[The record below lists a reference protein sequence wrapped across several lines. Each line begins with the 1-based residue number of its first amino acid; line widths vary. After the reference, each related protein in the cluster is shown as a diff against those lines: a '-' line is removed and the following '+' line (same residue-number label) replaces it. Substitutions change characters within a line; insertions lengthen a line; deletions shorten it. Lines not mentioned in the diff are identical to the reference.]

1 MAERTFTNQQGA
13 VPCFICGEMIPGDME
28 STWDRS
34 PAKRGKCHITCLAE
48 RNIAERN
55 GAAKNGAT
63 ENVAQTKPKP
73 KPEASAGGWLDGLAE
88 QLAPYIED
96 RISTKLDRDQVDG
109 MVRDILKDAVMLT
122 VTKVIVETKATGET
136 KDMGIQHKCFP
147 DLMCAATAR
156 DKDGFYLN
164 VWLVGPAGTG
174 KSTAP
179 RKIAEALTLRFFVQ
193 GALCSAHEMLGYVD
207 GGGTYHRTAFRE
219 AWEHG
224 GVFLKD
230 EIDADLVQATMPFNG
245 ALANGLCT
253 FPDSPIP
260 MPRHKDCVIIAAAN
274 TWGLAATRDYCG
286 RNKMDAAFLNRFV
299 QVEWPIDE
307 ALELATAPNREW
319 CLKVQAWRKA
329 VRAKGISG
337 VMITPRATYYGAAL
351 IANGASFE
359 KAAAWAVKSAMSDQD
374 WSSIQ

>member
-1 MAERTFTNQQGA
+1 MAAGECRLDGVICYICNQPIPKGTLDWTYSRS
-13 VPCFICGEMIPGDME
+13 GEPRMWHKSCE
-28 STWDRS
+28 T
-34 PAKRGKCHITCLAE
+34 A
-48 RNIAERN
+48 
-55 GAAKNGAT
+55 GAAKTAKT
-63 ENVAQTKPKP
+63 ENVTQVTPTPKP
-73 KPEASAGGWLDGLAE
+73 NGNGNGNAAGWLEGLAE
-88 QLAPYIED
+88 QLAPFIED

-109 MVRDILKDAVMLT
+109 MVRDILKGAVMLT
-122 VTKVIVETKATGET
+122 VSKVIVETKDTGAV
-136 KDMGIQHKCFP
+136 KDMGIQHKCFA
-147 DLMCAATAR
+147 DLMMAATSR

-164 VWLVGPAGTG
+164 IWLVGPAGTG

-179 RKIAEALTLRFFVQ
+179 CKIAEALDLPFYVQ

-207 GGGTYHRTAFRE
+207 GGGTYHTTGFRQC
-219 AWEHG
+219 WQYG
-224 GVFLKD
+224 GTFLKD

-260 MPRHKDCVIIAAAN
+260 VPRHKDCIIIAAAN
-274 TWGLAATRDYCG
+274 TWGLAATKDYCG

-299 QVEWPIDE
+299 QIEWPIDE
-307 ALELATAPNREW
+307 ALELATAPHREW

-329 VRAKGISG
+329 VKLKGISG

-359 KAAAWAVKSAMSDQD
+359 KAAAWTVKCAMSDQD